1 MLSLVETF
9 DPNHRQY
16 TVSFRRLVEKY
27 QPFKYPRYAKRVTYS
42 TQVCLVRNYLRMF
55 HIKSTILNIR
65 VGLLQFSFRSDKG
78 LTVLVPDL

>member
-16 TVSFRRLVEKY
+16 TVSFRRLD